1 MKKIFL
7 LIIVVLAFLWIMP
20 TGCAVIVPPTGG
32 PKDSLP
38 PVFLGSTPADSS
50 THFNAKEVVL
60 NFNEYVDLDNAFN
73 NLIVS
78 PVSRRAP
85 TVERHLRQVTIKIK
99 DSLEP
104 NTTYAYDFGKT
115 IKDVN
120 EGNVLKNFTYVFST
134 GDHIDTNTVS
144 GTVRLAETGGVD
156 TTLLVVL
163 YTNFSDTAIYKT
175 QPKYYTKILDSTGRF
190 AFHFLPEKEFKVF
203 AVENS
208 YMKDY
213 NDSTA
218 LFAFLD
224 TTINTANDSLCH
236 GLRLNAFHAFPKT
249 PPKKNEISAS
259 QKQKEKEKEA
269 KKPLTVSTNIQ
280 QGKQGLLIPL
290 ELTYSKPLKQFD
302 SSLVLLTDT
311 SGNRV
316 QDYRIMHDSADTTNT
331 RFILK
336 TAWREDSSYR
346 LVIPEEAAKDSFD
359 IALTK
364 ADTILFQA
372 KSSRDYAIVRLKFT
386 DMDTALHPVL
396 QIFSADNKPVD
407 SIRIPESAQI
417 YIPMIEPGK
426 YHFKILYDL
435 NGDMKWTPGNYEKRL
450 QPEIVIDLK
459 KEFSFVADY
468 ENEWDDIP
476 LKPREVPKYNP
487 LNL

>member
-1 MKKIFL
+1 MKKIL
-7 LIIVVLAFLWIMP
+7 LLVAVVFGFLWIMP

-38 PVFLGSTPADSS
+38 PVFLGSTPKDSS
-50 THFNAKEVVL
+50 VHFNAKEVVL
-60 NFNEYVDLDNAFN
+60 NFDEYVDLDNVFN

-78 PVSRRAP
+78 PLSKRTP

-175 QPKYYTKILDSTGRF
+175 QPKYYTKILDSTGKF
-190 AFHFLPEKEFKVF
+190 VFHFLPENEFKVF
-203 AVENS
+203 AIENS
-208 YMKDY
+208 YMKNY
-213 NDSTA
+213 GDSTA

-224 TTINTANDSLCH
+224 TTINTGNDSLCH
-236 GLRLNAFHAFPKT
+236 GLRLNAFRAYPKT
-249 PPKKNEISAS
+249 AQKKNEISAS

-269 KKPLTVSTNIQ
+269 KRPLTVSTNIQ
-280 QGKQGLLIPL
+280 QGKQGLLVPL

-311 SGNRV
+311 FNHV
-316 QDYRIMHDSADTTNT
+316 QECRIVHDSTDTTNT
-331 RFILK
+331 KFIVK
-336 TAWREDSSYR
+336 TTWKEDSSYR
-346 LVIPEEAAKDSFD
+346 LVIPKEAGKDSFD
-359 IALTK
+359 MALAK
-364 ADTILFQA
+364 ADTIRFQT
-372 KSSRDYAIVRLKFT
+372 KSNHDYATVELDFPDVDTTLK
-386 DMDTALHPVL
+386 PVL
-396 QIFSADNKPVD
+396 QILSPDNKMLD
-407 SIRIPESAQI
+407 SIRITASRKVML
-417 YIPMIEPGK
+417 PMFEPGK
-426 YHFKILYDL
+426 YNFRILYDR

-450 QPEIVIDLK
+450 QPELVVAIKKTFEFIADTENQWDIHLK
-459 KEFSFVADY
+459 AQDE
-468 ENEWDDIP
+468 
-476 LKPREVPKYNP
+476 PKYNP

>member
-1 MKKIFL
+1 MKKFFL
-7 LIIVVLAFLWIMP
+7 LVIVVLGFLWIMP

-38 PVFLGSTPADSS
+38 PVFLGSTPEDSS
-50 THFNAKEVVL
+50 VHFNAKEVVL
-60 NFNEYVDLDNAFN
+60 NFNEYVDLDNVFN

-78 PVSRRAP
+78 PLSKRTP

-175 QPKYYTKILDSTGRF
+175 QPKYYTKILDSTGKF
-190 AFHFLPEKEFKVF
+190 VFHFLPEKEFKVF

-208 YMKDY
+208 YMKNY
-213 NDSTA
+213 GDSTA

-224 TTINTANDSLCH
+224 TTINTGNDSLCH
-236 GLRLNAFHAFPKT
+236 GLRLNAFHAYPKAAQ
-249 PPKKNEISAS
+249 KKNEISAS
-259 QKQKEKEKEA
+259 QKQKEKEA

-280 QGKQGLLIPL
+280 QGKQGLLVPL

-302 SSLVLLTDT
+302 TAQVLLTDT
-311 SGNRV
+311 LGNHV
-316 QDYRIMHDSADTTNT
+316 QDYQVVHDATDTANT
-331 RFILK
+331 RFIIK

-346 LVIPEEAAKDSFD
+346 LVIPKEAAKDSFD
-359 IALTK
+359 MTTAK

-372 KSSRDYAIVRLKFT
+372 KSNHDYAIVRLKFT

-407 SIRIPESAQI
+407 SIRIPASAQI
-417 YIPMIEPGK
+417 NIPMIEPGK
-426 YHFKILYDL
+426 YHLKILYDL

-476 LKPREVPKYNP
+476 LKPRDVPKYNP